1 MQLGIG
7 SFTYGWGV
15 DKDYN
20 ESVNL
25 QPLNELGLIER
36 AKQFNVQLLQI
47 GDNLPMHEWTEE
59 RLKVFEK
66 LLQQNHIVLEIG
78 ARGLTEEHLHRY
90 IQLCK
95 RFNTKLLRFVT
106 DGIGWEPSIKE
117 IISIIQNN
125 VSLLHQHN
133 ITLALENHDRFKAID
148 YVEIMNS
155 VNSPEVG
162 ICLDTVNSTGAG
174 ESVEY
179 IVDTLAPFTVNLH
192 IKDFG
197 IARLPHKQGF
207 IIDGR
212 IAGEGMLDVAM
223 VIGFLNKY
231 NRCHTCILEQWTSP
245 EKDNQLTIQKEL
257 DWATKGI
264 KNLKLLPQ
272 LS

>member
-15 DKDYN
+15 DISYN
-20 ESVNL
+20 ESANL
-25 QPLNELGLIER
+25 KPLNELGLIER
-36 AKQFNVQLLQI
+36 AKQFNVHLLQL

-95 RFNTKLLRFVT
+95 RFNSKLLRFVT
-106 DGIGWEPSIKE
+106 DGIEWEPTIEE
-117 IISIIQNN
+117 IISIIKNK
-125 VSLLHQHN
+125 VSLLHQNN
-133 ITLALENHDRFKAID
+133 ITLALENHDRFKVIE

-155 VNSPEVG
+155 VNSLQVG
-162 ICLDTVNSTGAG
+162 ICLDTVNSMGAG

-179 IVDTLAPFTVNLH
+179 IVDTLSPFTVNLH

-207 IIDGR
+207 IVDGR
-212 IAGEGMLDVAM
+212 IAGEGMLDIAL
-223 VIGFLNKY
+223 VIDKLKKY
-231 NRCHTCILEQWTSP
+231 NRCQTCILEQWTSP
-245 EKDNQLTIQKEL
+245 EKDNKITIQKEL
-257 DWATKGI
+257 DWAIKSI
-264 KNLKLLPQ
+264 KNLKQLPQ